1 MDLFE
6 REQKIFDD
14 AASHI
19 EAIKCGKSYDI
30 NKYVKIVNEYGK
42 LLKQLRRVTKLS
54 DKTTVNLNT
63 NKMDLQDKVYFD
75 ALTGIYNRRFMEE
88 RLGYIINSLSHSDSG
103 ILSVLMID
111 IDFFKK
117 YNDKYGHDMV
127 DECIRY
133 VAQAISSSV
142 TRTDDFVARY
152 GGEEFIAVLPNTDE
166 KGSCAIAE
174 KMHENIK
181 ALDIPHKKSKAAS
194 YVTISIG
201 ITTGRVSHERKGA
214 EFIQR
219 ADKALYM
226 SKQGGR
232 NKYTHL
238 NFEEE

>member
-6 REQKIFDD
+6 REQKILDD
-14 AASHI
+14 SSAYV
-19 EAIKCGKSYDI
+19 EAIKGGELYDSS
-30 NKYVKIVNEYGK
+30 KYEKIVTEYGK

-75 ALTGIYNRRFMEE
+75 ALAGIYNRRFMEE
-88 RLGYIINSLSHSDSG
+88 RLGYIINSLGRSDSG

-117 YNDKYGHDMV
+117 YNDKYGHNMG
-127 DECIRY
+127 DECIKY
-133 VAQAISSSV
+133 VAQAISSSI
-142 TRTDDFVARY
+142 TRTDDFAARY
-152 GGEEFIAVLPNTDE
+152 GGEEFVAVLPNTDE

-174 KMHENIK
+174 KMHENVK
-181 ALDIPHKKSKAAS
+181 ALNIPHKKSKAAS

-201 ITTGRVSHERKGA
+201 ITTGKVSHQRKGA

-238 NFEEE
+238 HFEEE